1 MSFVDVGI
9 EKSFGESSKAIS
21 SFEDEM
27 LIKLVKMAKEANGNF
42 WAYSFDLSLVV
53 MINNIW

>member
-42 WAYSFDLSLVV
+42 
-53 MINNIW
+53 